1 MTGVELRPGDK
12 GTFEVT
18 LDGETVFSKKQQ
30 KRFPRQD
37 ELAAL
42 LEERLGPPLH
52 WRAPG

>member
-18 LDGETVFSKKQQ
+18 LDGETVFSKKQER
-30 KRFPRQD
+30 RFPSEG

-42 LEERLGPPLH
+42 LQGRLGPPIS

>member
-18 LDGETVFSKKQQ
+18 LDGETVFSKKQE
-30 KRFPRQD
+30 KRFPREG
-37 ELAAL
+37 ELAAAL
-42 LEERLGPPLH
+42 TERLGPPLP

>member
-12 GTFEVT
+12 GVFEVT
-18 LDGETVFSKKQQ
+18 VDGETVFSKKQER
-30 KRFPRQD
+30 RFPTAG

-42 LEERLGPPLH
+42 VEERLGPPLR